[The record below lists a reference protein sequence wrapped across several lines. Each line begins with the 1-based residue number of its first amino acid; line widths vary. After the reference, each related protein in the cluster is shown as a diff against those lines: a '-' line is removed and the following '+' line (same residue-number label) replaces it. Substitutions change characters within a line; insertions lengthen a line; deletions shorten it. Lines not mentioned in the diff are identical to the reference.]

1 MTRPVSRRAT
11 LIALIVLTVMPS
23 AVAEAGQRASRPE
36 HLVAVDAR
44 GLTEQRFTGEFEV
57 CGGYGPDMPLG
68 CTFTAGLTATVGR
81 HPRSE
86 HPDAARTHA
95 GFEGFVRLR
104 IPDLTGWSL
113 GLRTGLYADRNGIR
127 PLVGVETGVSWLVA
141 RRLYAGAS
149 VGARKVFYRDEATT
163 PRLSPVVRVN
173 LGIAY

>member
-1 MTRPVSRRAT
+1 MAIPTLRHAT
-11 LIALIVLTVMPS
+11 LVTILVLN
-23 AVAEAGQRASRPE
+23 AVSSRVSEAGQRASRPE
-36 HLVAVDAR
+36 HLVAVDVR